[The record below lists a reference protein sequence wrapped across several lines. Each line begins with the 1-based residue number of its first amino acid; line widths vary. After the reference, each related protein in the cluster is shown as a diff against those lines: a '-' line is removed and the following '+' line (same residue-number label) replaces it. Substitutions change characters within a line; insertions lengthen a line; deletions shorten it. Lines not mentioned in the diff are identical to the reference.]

1 MKRRKT
7 KASQYDANLKGEII
21 PGGLEKLPIFPL
33 IDCCIRCE
41 GKGVKIFGG
50 VTPLESE
57 VRGRRVGMMSVF
69 AIVSESVL
77 HGKKKLT
84 RAQEAKKKIIQW
96 SFCVGHFCQLNN
108 RLVLARHLLCHEI
121 YI

>member
-1 MKRRKT
+1 MKK
-7 KASQYDANLKGEII
+7 
-21 PGGLEKLPIFPL
+21 
-33 IDCCIRCE
+33 
-41 GKGVKIFGG
+41 FGG
-50 VTPLESE
+50 VTPLNSE
-57 VRGRRVGMMSVF
+57 VQGRRVGVMRVF

-77 HGKKKLT
+77 RGKKKLT